1 MSGHSKWSTIKR
13 KKGAA
18 DAKRGKLFTKAIKEI
33 TIAAREGGGDP
44 SANPRLRLAV
54 DNAKAINMPA
64 DNIERAIKKATGELE
79 GVTYHE
85 LTYEGYATGG
95 IALLVEVATD
105 NKNRTVAEVRHLFSK
120 HNGSMGESGSV
131 AWMFEKKGIISLPKQ
146 DKSEDEVFEIVL
158 NAGAEDLQS
167 EEEFFEIQTN
177 VESFEP
183 VRKGL
188 LQNNLNIENAS
199 LQWVAKNTLGIKGE
213 DAEQVMKLIEALE
226 DCDDVQNVYTNA
238 DFDEEFIKQQT

>member
-146 DKSEDEVFEIVL
+146 GKSEDEVFEIVL

-167 EEEFFEIQTN
+167 EEEFFEIQTDI
-177 VESFEP
+177 ESFEP
-183 VRKGL
+183 VRKTL
-188 LQNNLNIENAS
+188 LNQNLNIENAS
-199 LQWVAKNTLGIKGE
+199 LQWIAKNTLNIKGE
-213 DAEQVMKLIEALE
+213 DAEQVMKLIDALE

-238 DFDEEFIKQQT
+238 DFDEEFIKQQA